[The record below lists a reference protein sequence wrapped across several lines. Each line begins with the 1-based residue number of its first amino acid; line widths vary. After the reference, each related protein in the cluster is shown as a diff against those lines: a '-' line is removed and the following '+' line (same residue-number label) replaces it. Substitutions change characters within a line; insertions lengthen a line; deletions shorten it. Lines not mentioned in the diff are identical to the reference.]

1 MKQYKLYIFDLDLT
15 AVDSLESSKMCYRA
29 AFEACG
35 LTFDESKTNYYLN
48 QNLKETYEEIE
59 KDAPNCGMKF
69 FDAFVEKSATA
80 FAQHAKFYPE
90 IEYVFD
96 RMVENGAKIAL
107 FTNRNAHDIQ
117 ALLDANPNIKKSVCF
132 FVGSDMVQ
140 NKKPDPEGINIC
152 SEKLNVAKEDIL
164 YVGDSPCD
172 YGAAKAA
179 NVDFYYVDRYNNKAI
194 PVKEHY
200 SIEDIVK

>member
-48 QNLKETYEEIE
+48 QNLLETYEEIE
-59 KDAPNCGMKF
+59 KDAPDCGMKF
-69 FDAFVEKSATA
+69 FNAFVEKSATA
-80 FAQHAKFYPE
+80 FAQYAKFYPE

-96 RMVENGAKIAL
+96 KIVENGAKIAL

-117 ALLDANPNIKKSVCF
+117 ALLNVNPNIKKNVCF
-132 FVGSDMVQ
+132 FVGSDMVK
-140 NKKPDPEGINIC
+140 NRKPDPEGINIC
-152 SEKLNVAKEDIL
+152 SEKLNINKEDIL
-164 YVGDSPCD
+164 YIGDSPCD
-172 YGAAKAA
+172 YQAAEFAG
-179 NVDFYYVDRYNNKAI
+179 VDFYYVDRYNNIAI
-194 PVKEHY
+194 PVANHATIK
-200 SIEDIVK
+200 DIIN